1 MIHYL
6 VAMISIP
13 LHTSRIAAAA
23 LLIGLCM
30 AISDLFNA
38 FK

>member
-6 VAMISIP
+6 TTVISIP
-13 LHTSRIAAAA
+13 LHTLRIAAAA

-30 AISDLFNA
+30 AISDLFSA